1 VDEVVFGRYR
11 LIALI
16 GEGGMGKVYKAHDS
30 VIGRDVAVKVL
41 PTELSGQPGYRER
54 FRREAHTAA
63 RLTEPHI
70 IPIYDTGEVDGQLY
84 LVMPIIDGIDVHG
97 LLARDGPMS
106 PERAVSVITQLAAA
120 LQAAHAVGLVHRDIK
135 PSNALVTGD
144 DFVYLIDFGIAHDA
158 AATKLTS
165 TGMMVGTWAYMAP
178 ERFTTG
184 TADARA
190 DVYALACVLYECLTG
205 ALPFPGDS
213 MEQQIRGH
221 LTLDPPKPSQVNP
234 AVPAGLDAV
243 IAAGMAKDPDQ
254 RYQSARELAT
264 DAQQALTATASPQS
278 VPTLLA
284 AVGGGDDQSLTPT
297 AAAAAAQ
304 PLTVES
310 ASSSPQP
317 GSSAKTRSVIARD
330 RLGVLTKI
338 GQGGQGVVYR
348 APNVKT
354 KFAASMVYKEYKP
367 QTRADID
374 FSALAAMPAL
384 VEDSLSYA
392 EGERLISMA
401 TWPCALVEDASA
413 ITGFVMPAIP
423 QEFFIPLT
431 TVKGVSTV
439 SAEFQ
444 HLLNHP
450 TVLQARG
457 INIDDVQR
465 YTLLR
470 EVASGL
476 AFLHKH
482 GVCVGDISPKNL
494 LFSLTP
500 QEAVYFID
508 CDAVRI
514 NGVSALQQMETPGWE
529 APAGEELATIYSDAY
544 KLGLLALRLLA
555 GDQDTAN
562 LQHLP
567 STTPASARQI
577 ITDTLTNAPQR
588 RPLPEAWTYVLGGA
602 IEQAQYRQKTAAAA
616 PISVAPDPP
625 PIPVVH
631 SRPSS
636 RPSAPPP
643 PPPPPIAYSRPPV
656 AASAPPPSQPA
667 STSKIWAGV
676 ALAAVVIAAVVVITV
691 VLAMHNNPPPSSTP
705 AAAPTT
711 DAASAPSPSSPTAT
725 DTPAPDPIQQ
735 LQAFKNQDAPA
746 IAQVVGQW
754 IPQLSSKHGAEPW
767 TYDPEDNVTYEPAQI
782 LQEHEQ
788 LRQQYGAKLLW
799 SGDWTTYDH
808 PDYWVT
814 VVPTTYPDSDSVL
827 NWCRSVNRD
836 PDHCSAQIVSTTLG
850 PDGTHADG

>member
-1 VDEVVFGRYR
+1 MDEVVFGRYR

-297 AAAAAAQ
+297 AAAAAAAAAQ
-304 PLTVES
+304 RLTVES

-401 TWPCALVEDASA
+401 TWPCALVEDAGA

-423 QEFFIPLT
+423 
-431 TVKGVSTV
+431 KS
-439 SAEFQ
+439 S
-444 HLLNHP
+444 
-450 TVLQARG
+450 
-457 INIDDVQR
+457 
-465 YTLLR
+465 
-470 EVASGL
+470 
-476 AFLHKH
+476 
-482 GVCVGDISPKNL
+482 
-494 LFSLTP
+494 
-500 QEAVYFID
+500 
-508 CDAVRI
+508 
-514 NGVSALQQMETPGWE
+514 
-529 APAGEELATIYSDAY
+529 
-544 KLGLLALRLLA
+544 
-555 GDQDTAN
+555 
-562 LQHLP
+562 
-567 STTPASARQI
+567 
-577 ITDTLTNAPQR
+577 
-588 RPLPEAWTYVLGGA
+588 
-602 IEQAQYRQKTAAAA
+602 
-616 PISVAPDPP
+616 
-625 PIPVVH
+625 
-631 SRPSS
+631 SS
-636 RPSAPPP
+636 R
-643 PPPPPIAYSRPPV
+643 
-656 AASAPPPSQPA
+656 
-667 STSKIWAGV
+667 
-676 ALAAVVIAAVVVITV
+676 
-691 VLAMHNNPPPSSTP
+691 
-705 AAAPTT
+705 
-711 DAASAPSPSSPTAT
+711 
-725 DTPAPDPIQQ
+725 
-735 LQAFKNQDAPA
+735 
-746 IAQVVGQW
+746 
-754 IPQLSSKHGAEPW
+754 
-767 TYDPEDNVTYEPAQI
+767 
-782 LQEHEQ
+782 
-788 LRQQYGAKLLW
+788 
-799 SGDWTTYDH
+799 
-808 PDYWVT
+808 
-814 VVPTTYPDSDSVL
+814 
-827 NWCRSVNRD
+827 
-836 PDHCSAQIVSTTLG
+836 
-850 PDGTHADG
+850 

>member
-1 VDEVVFGRYR
+1 MDEVVFGRYR
-11 LIALI
+11 LIAVI

-41 PTELSGQPGYRER
+41 PTELSGQPGYRQR
-54 FRREAHTAA
+54 FRREALTAA

-70 IPIYDTGEVDGQLY
+70 VPIYDTGEVDGQLY
-84 LVMPIIDGIDVHG
+84 LVMPIIDGIDLHA
-97 LLARDGPMS
+97 LLTRDGPMS

-120 LQAAHAVGLVHRDIK
+120 LQAAHAVGLVHRDVK
-135 PSNALVTGD
+135 PSNALMTAD

-178 ERFTTG
+178 ERFTSG
-184 TADARA
+184 AADARA

-205 ALPFPGDS
+205 ALPFAGDS

-221 LTLDPPKPSQVNP
+221 LTLDPPKPSDVNP
-234 AVPAGLDAV
+234 AISAGVDAV
-243 IAAGMAKDPDQ
+243 IAAGMAKDPDR
-254 RYQSARELAT
+254 RYQSARELAIA
-264 DAQQALTATASPQS
+264 AQQALTATTSQGPQS

-284 AVGGGDDQSLTPT
+284 PVGGGDDQSSAPT
-297 AAAAAAQ
+297 ALAQ
-304 PLTVES
+304 AVQS
-310 ASSSPQP
+310 ASPQP
-317 GSSAKTRSVIARD
+317 GTSGKSRPVIARD
-330 RLGVLTKI
+330 RLGALTKI
-338 GQGGQGVVYR
+338 GQGGQGIVYR

-367 QTRADID
+367 QTLAEID
-374 FSALAAMPAL
+374 FTALAAMPAL

-401 TWPCALVEDASA
+401 TWPCALVENGSAS
-413 ITGFVMPAIP
+413 TGFLMPAIP
-423 QEFFIPLT
+423 DQFFIPLT
-431 TVKGVSTV
+431 TVKGVAST

-450 TVLQARG
+450 TVLEARG
-457 INIDDVQR
+457 INIDDAQR
-465 YTLLR
+465 YLLLR

-555 GDQDTAN
+555 GDQDTTN
-562 LQHLP
+562 LQHIP
-567 STTPASARQI
+567 STTPHSVRQI
-577 ITDTLTNAPQR
+577 ITDTLTNKPLQ

-602 IEQAQYRQKTAAAA
+602 IEEAQYRQKTATSAAT
-616 PISVAPDPP
+616 PVSVPPAPP
-625 PIPVVH
+625 PTPIVH

-636 RPSAPPP
+636 RPSAPLPP
-643 PPPPPIAYSRPPV
+643 PPPTVQSRPPVV

-667 STSKIWAGV
+667 SASKIWAGV
-676 ALAAVVIAAVVVITV
+676 AMAAVVIAAVVVVTV
-691 VLAMHNNPPPSSTP
+691 VLTLHNNSTRSSAP
-705 AAAPTT
+705 AATPTT
-711 DAASAPSPSSPTAT
+711 DAGSAPSPAAPPSTN
-725 DTPAPDPIQQ
+725 TPPPDPIQQ
-735 LQAFKNQDAPA
+735 LQAIKDQDAPA
-746 IAQVVGQW
+746 VAQVVGQW
-754 IPQLSSKHGAEPW
+754 LPQLSSKHATEPW
-767 TYDPEDNVTYEPAQI
+767 TYDPEDNLTYDPAQI
-782 LQEHEQ
+782 LAEHQQ
-788 LRQQYGAKLLW
+788 LSQQYGAKLLW

>member
-1 VDEVVFGRYR
+1 MDEVVFGRYQLLA
-11 LIALI
+11 LIA
-16 GEGGMGKVYKAHDS
+16 EGGMGKVYKAHDS

-41 PTELSGQPGYRER
+41 PTELSGQPGYRQR
-54 FRREAHTAA
+54 FRREALTAA

-84 LVMPIIDGIDVHG
+84 LVMPIIDGIDLHG
-97 LLARDGPMS
+97 LLARDGPMT
-106 PERAVSVITQLAAA
+106 PERTVRVITQLAAA

-165 TGMMVGTWAYMAP
+165 TGMVVGTWAYMAP

-205 ALPFPGDS
+205 ASPFRGDS

-221 LTLDPPKPSQVNP
+221 LTLDPPKPCDVDSSI
-234 AVPAGLDAV
+234 PAGFDAV

-264 DAQQALTATASPQS
+264 AAQQALTADASHRPQS
-278 VPTLLA
+278 APTLLA
-284 AVGGGDDQSLTPT
+284 AVGGGDDQGSAPT
-297 AAAAAAQ
+297 AAAQTVQSAA
-304 PLTVES
+304 S
-310 ASSSPQP
+310 AASSPQP
-317 GSSAKTRSVIARD
+317 GTSAKTRPVIARD
-330 RLGVLTKI
+330 RLGPLSKI

-392 EGERLISMA
+392 EAERLISMA
-401 TWPCALVEDASA
+401 TWPCALVEDAGA
-413 ITGFVMPAIP
+413 PTGFVMPAIP
-423 QEFFIPLT
+423 EKFFIPLK
-431 TVKGVSTV
+431 TVKGVSTTA
-439 SAEFQ
+439 AEFQ

-450 TVLQARG
+450 TVVAARG
-457 INIDDVQR
+457 ISIGDVQR
-465 YTLLR
+465 YSLLR

-529 APAGEELATIYSDAY
+529 TPAGEELATMYSDAY
-544 KLGLLALRLLA
+544 KLGLLGLRLLA
-555 GDQDTAN
+555 GDQDTTN
-562 LQHLP
+562 LQHIP
-567 STTPASARQI
+567 STTPGSVRQI
-577 ITDTLTNAPQR
+577 ITDTLTKPTQQ

-602 IEQAQYRQKTAAAA
+602 IEEVEYQQQTTAAA
-616 PISVAPDPP
+616 PVSVPPDPP
-625 PIPVVH
+625 PTPIVH

-643 PPPPPIAYSRPPV
+643 PPPPIVRSRPPV
-656 AASAPPPSQPA
+656 ASSAPLPSQPGSA
-667 STSKIWAGV
+667 SKIWAGV
-676 ALAAVVIAAVVVITV
+676 ALAAVVIAAVVVVTV
-691 VLAMHNNPPPSSTP
+691 VRALHNNATRSSAP
-705 AAAPTT
+705 AATPTT
-711 DAASAPSPSSPTAT
+711 ETVSAPSPASPPSTN
-725 DTPAPDPIQQ
+725 TPPLDPTQQ
-735 LQAFKNQDAPA
+735 LQAIKNQDAPA
-746 IAQVVGQW
+746 INQVVGQW
-754 IPQLSSKHGAEPW
+754 IPQLSSKHATEPW
-767 TYDPEDNVTYEPAQI
+767 TYDSEDNLTYEPAQI
-782 LQEHEQ
+782 LAEHQQ
-788 LRQQYGAKLLW
+788 LSQQFGAKLLW
-799 SGDWTTYDH
+799 SGDWTTYDNS
-808 PDYWVT
+808 DYWVT

-827 NWCRSVNRD
+827 NWCRSVGRD
-836 PDHCSAQIVSTTLG
+836 PDHCSAQIVSTTLS